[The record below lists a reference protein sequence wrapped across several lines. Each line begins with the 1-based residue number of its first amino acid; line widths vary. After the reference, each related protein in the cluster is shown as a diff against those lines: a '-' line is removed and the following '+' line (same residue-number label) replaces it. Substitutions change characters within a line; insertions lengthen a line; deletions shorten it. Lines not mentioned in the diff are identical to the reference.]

1 MKPGDLVRITAP
13 CNSKLKTFH
22 GGEIGMI
29 IGWGSTLTGVVRND
43 LYSVMFPE
51 GIETIAFHLL
61 ETVDEAG

>member
-1 MKPGDLVRITAP
+1 MKPGDLVRVTHP

-29 IGWGSTLTGVVRND
+29 IDLGATSTGVVRND
-43 LYSVMFPE
+43 LYRVLFPE
-51 GIETIAFHLL
+51 GIETIAFHML